1 MEQKNAVDHR
11 KTSRFDASA
20 IPSLKSVHIAEG
32 PGIKLINISRRGA
45 LIETQEQMLP
55 GSSVS
60 LRVVT
65 ADAVYLIKGWILRCN
80 VHSID
85 KASAYQCAISFEK
98 DYTKLPLDQKAD

>member
-1 MEQKNAVDHR
+1 MEQKNADNDR

-45 LIETQEQMLP
+45 LIETQKEMSP
-55 GSSVS
+55 GSGVS
-60 LRVVT
+60 LRIVT
-65 ADAVYLIKGWILRCN
+65 AEAVYLIKGWILRCN
-80 VHSID
+80 VHTID

-98 DYTKLPLDQKAD
+98 DFTKLPLDEKAD